1 MQLHVCRHHVALVL
15 RLTVTSLLLTMTGL
29 TYGQQPEGLPADWRK
44 AEAAAETEY
53 KQPLAEGN
61 AVDAKIRGFLRDKA
75 LPQLALESNRTTIEK
90 TRRRMRDF
98 LLGGIEDAK
107 AFDDVSRVILDFM
120 STLARDPEADAV
132 VRVNALLLI
141 GELRARDNKQPWPPA
156 APVLA
161 AAVADAKLPAE
172 LRIAAL
178 VGLSRHVDAA
188 KAAGTAL
195 ADAKP
200 VADALAAVI
209 SSPTAGTDPVA
220 GNWLLSRALTVMPAA
235 VPELSKELAAAITKV
250 LEDGGRPIDVRV
262 RAAAALGAAARPAA
276 AIDAA
281 KAVAAIRALAALALT
296 QDLDRV
302 AQQRAEET
310 FTVAPAADP
319 AASRPES
326 QPRTTMAELACRR
339 NAWRLVTLADALA
352 TEEGSAGLASL
363 LGKAGDPAREL
374 AGILRTH
381 GLEIDA
387 SPTEDAVREAATAL
401 GAKTVLPEAPA
412 TAPNAA
418 VQPAAT
424 PDPPAGADNPFAK

>member
-1 MQLHVCRHHVALVL
+1 MLTITGVAH
-15 RLTVTSLLLTMTGL
+15 
-29 TYGQQPEGLPADWRK
+29 GQQPEGVPADWRK
-44 AEAAAETEY
+44 AETAAETEY

-61 AVDAKIRGFLRDKA
+61 AVDAKIRGFLREKA

-107 AFDDVSRVILDFM
+107 AFDDVSRVILEDM
-120 STLARDPEADAV
+120 STLARDAEADAV

-141 GELRARDNKQPWPPA
+141 GELRGRDNKQPWPPA

-161 AAVADAKLPAE
+161 AAVADGKLPAE

-178 VGLSRHVDAA
+178 VGLSRHLEAA
-188 KAAGTAL
+188 KAAGTQL

-200 VADALAAVI
+200 VADALASVI
-209 SSPTAGTDPVA
+209 GSPTAGTDPVA
-220 GNWLLSRALTVMPAA
+220 VNWLLSRALTGLPVA
-235 VPELSKELAAAITKV
+235 VPELPKELAAAIVKV

-262 RAAAALGAAARPAA
+262 RAAAALGAAAGPAS
-276 AIDAA
+276 AIDAP

-310 FTVAPAADP
+310 FTVAPPADAAT
-319 AASRPES
+319 SRPES

-352 TEEGSAGLASL
+352 TEDEAGGLASL
-363 LGKAGDPAREL
+363 PGKAGESAREL
-374 AGILRTH
+374 ADILRTH

-387 SPTEDAVREAATAL
+387 SPTEDAVRTAAAVL
-401 GAKTVLPEAPA
+401 GAKTAPTDAPA
-412 TAPNAA
+412 TAPNASA
-418 VQPAAT
+418 QPAAK
-424 PDPPAGADNPFAK
+424 PDQPAGADNPFAK